1 MCLLIERISH
11 SHASGATKP
20 FGDRG
25 TIAMTK
31 IQRILSKDRAV
42 KKAKGK

>member
-1 MCLLIERISH
+1 M
-11 SHASGATKP
+11 KP
-20 FGDRG
+20 FGNRG

-31 IQRILSKDRAV
+31 IQRILSKDRAG